1 MKELLIRL
9 PPVLRRQ
16 VLIQSAEAS
25 MFFVLFIAIWAVTGG
40 LPLALP
46 CLVLAVFLFVNTTV
60 MLYSI
65 FKGNCI
71 CIHGICSHIKR
82 GGIRKQVKS
91 VMVVSDCRKLIIP
104 VHRKISG
111 LSQGCGVALYLSDRA
126 HVYEH
131 NGTYIINSYFALTL
145 EE

>member
-1 MKELLIRL
+1 MKELLNQL

-16 VLIQSAEAS
+16 VLIQRAETA

-46 CLVLAVFLFVNTTV
+46 CLVLTVFLFVNTRV
-60 MLYSI
+60 MLNSI

-71 CIHGICSHIKR
+71 CIHGICSHIEKS
-82 GGIRKQVKS
+82 GIRKRMKS
-91 VMVVSDCRKLIIP
+91 VTVVSDSRKLIIP
-104 VHRKISG
+104 VRRRIPD
-111 LSQGCGVALYLSDRA
+111 LSHGCGVALYLSDRA
-126 HVYEH
+126 PVYEH